1 MFEDEDLTVS
11 NKELTEVSALV
22 STILDVEGEVES
34 LELALKERKEKLAQL
49 KERELPDLMNQIGLS
64 SFKTADGKKVSV
76 KKDYKNTILNE
87 EEAFRWLE
95 ETGNGALIKT
105 EIKLNFGKGEREACL
120 EAKKVLSDN
129 NLSFNEKEGV
139 NAMTLNAFTREQL
152 EHGVQFPDC
161 FSIFTVNK
169 VTIK

>member
-1 MFEDEDLTVS
+1 MFDDDLTVS
-11 NKELTEVSALV
+11 NVELNEVSALV
-22 STILDVEGEVES
+22 SAILDVEGEVES
-34 LELALKERKEKLAQL
+34 LELVLKERKEKLAQL

-76 KKDYKNTILNE
+76 KKDYKNTIVNE

-95 ETGNGALIKT
+95 ETGNSSIIKT
-105 EIKLNFGKGEREACL
+105 ELKLNFGKGERELCQ
-120 EAKKVLSDN
+120 EAEKLLSDN
-129 NLSFNEKEGV
+129 NLSFNKKEGV

-161 FSIFTVNK
+161 FSIYTVNK

>member
-64 SFKTADGKKVSV
+64 SFKTADGIKVSV

-139 NAMTLNAFTREQL
+139 NTMTLNAFTREQL

>member
-1 MFEDEDLTVS
+1 MFEDEELKVS
-11 NKELTEVSALV
+11 NQELTEVSNLV
-22 STILDVEGEVES
+22 SVILDIEGEIENIENI
-34 LELALKERKEKLAQL
+34 LRERKEKLAQL

-76 KKDYKNTILNE
+76 KKDYKNTIINE
-87 EEAFRWLE
+87 SEAFKWLE

-105 EIKLNFGKGEREACL
+105 ELKLNFGKGEREACQ
-120 EAKKVLSDN
+120 EAKKLLLDN

-139 NAMTLNAFTREQL
+139 NTMTLNAFTREQL
-152 EHGVQFPDC
+152 EHGIQFPDC
-161 FSIFTVNK
+161 FSIYTVNR

>member
-1 MFEDEDLTVS
+1 MFDDDLTVS
-11 NKELTEVSALV
+11 NTELAEVSSLV
-22 STILDVEGEVES
+22 SAILDVEGEVES

-76 KKDYKNTILNE
+76 KKDYKNTIINE

-95 ETGNGALIKT
+95 ETGNSSIIKT
-105 EIKLNFGKGEREACL
+105 ELKLNFGKGERELCQ
-120 EAKKVLSDN
+120 EAEKLLSDN
-129 NLSFNEKEGV
+129 NLSFNKKEGV

-161 FSIFTVNK
+161 FSIYTVNK

>member
-1 MFEDEDLTVS
+1 MFDDDLTVS
-11 NKELTEVSALV
+11 NTELAEVSSLV
-22 STILDVEGEVES
+22 SAILDVEGEVES

-76 KKDYKNTILNE
+76 KKDYKNTIINE

-95 ETGNGALIKT
+95 ETGNSSIIKT
-105 EIKLNFGKGEREACL
+105 ELKLNFGKGERELCQ
-120 EAKKVLSDN
+120 EAEKLLSDN
-129 NLSFNEKEGV
+129 NLSFNKKEGV
-139 NAMTLNAFTREQL
+139 NAMTLTAFTREQL
-152 EHGVQFPDC
+152 EHGIQFPDC
-161 FSIFTVNK
+161 FSIYTVNK

>member
-1 MFEDEDLTVS
+1 MFEEELSVS
-11 NKELTEVSALV
+11 NSELAEISSLV

-34 LELALKERKEKLAQL
+34 MELALKERKEKLAQL

-76 KKDYKNTILNE
+76 KKDYKNTIINE
-87 EEAFRWLE
+87 QEAFKWLE
-95 ETGNGALIKT
+95 ETGNSSLIKT
-105 EIKLNFGKGEREACL
+105 EIKLNFGKGERESCL
-120 EAKKVLSDN
+120 EAKKLLMDN

-139 NAMTLNAFTREQL
+139 NTMTLNAFTREQL

-161 FSIFTVNK
+161 FSIYTVNK

>member
-1 MFEDEDLTVS
+1 MFDDDLTVS
-11 NKELTEVSALV
+11 NVELNEVSALV
-22 STILDVEGEVES
+22 SAILDVEGEVES

-76 KKDYKNTILNE
+76 KKDYKNTIVNE

-95 ETGNGALIKT
+95 ETGNSSIIKT
-105 EIKLNFGKGEREACL
+105 ELKLNFGKGERELCQ
-120 EAKKVLSDN
+120 EAEKLLSDN
-129 NLSFNEKEGV
+129 NLSFNKKEGV

-161 FSIFTVNK
+161 FSIYTVNK

>member
-1 MFEDEDLTVS
+1 MFDDDLTVS
-11 NKELTEVSALV
+11 NTELAEVSSLV
-22 STILDVEGEVES
+22 SAILDVEGEVES

-76 KKDYKNTILNE
+76 KKDYKNTIINE

-95 ETGNGALIKT
+95 ETGNSSIIKT
-105 EIKLNFGKGEREACL
+105 ELKLNFGKGERELCQ
-120 EAKKVLSDN
+120 EAEKLLSDN
-129 NLSFNEKEGV
+129 NLSFNKKEGV

-152 EHGVQFPDC
+152 EHGIQFPDC
-161 FSIFTVNK
+161 FSIYTVNK